1 MKRVAFALSPAVKV
15 VICRPAAALVAL
27 CALLG
32 GAPAWASH
40 PLLTEDTGV
49 LGKGVRE
56 FELHGER
63 SRGDGSRGTEAL
75 VKLGYGVGATL
86 DAEVE
91 LPYAREVDADGTV
104 RSGRGDAGV
113 AVKWRFYESRGF
125 SLAVKPGL
133 LLPTGRDENGLGAGR
148 TRWSA
153 NFAAAYELGRVELIA
168 HLGYTDNRNRIGEI
182 RSLRHQSIA
191 VRFEATEKLRLV
203 VDVARD
209 SSPDPA
215 SRGYAREVV
224 YGGAYAL
231 SDDVDLGLGFKKG
244 LNDRA
249 DDRGLRA
256 GVKLRW

>member
-15 VICRPAAALVAL
+15 VISRPAAAFVAL
-27 CALLG
+27 FPLLA

-40 PLLTEDTGV
+40 PLLTEDAGV

-63 SRGDGSRGTEAL
+63 SRGDGSRSSEVL

-104 RSGRGDAGV
+104 TSGRGDAGV
-113 AVKWRFYESRGF
+113 AVKWRFYESQGLR
-125 SLAVKPGL
+125 LAVKPGL
-133 LLPTGRDENGLGAGR
+133 LLPTGRDESGLGAGR

-168 HLGYTDNRNRIGEI
+168 HLGYTDNRNRIDEL

-191 VRFEATEKLRLV
+191 VRFEATQKLRLV

-215 SRGYAREVV
+215 SPGYAREIV
-224 YGGAYAL
+224 YGGTYAL
-231 SDDVDLGLGFKKG
+231 SDDIDLGLGFKKG